1 MLKKNESEKKRKAYK
16 LLLRFAKYFKKFKLL
31 IVIGFICLVINLFL
45 SLVQPIIS
53 KLIIDKALIN
63 KDMKLLNLLGL
74 LFLSSAILSYLV
86 SSLRKYIFLYIQQK
100 IILKVRQDL
109 TGHILNLPMTF
120 HNYQHPGYLM
130 ARVNSDVGN
139 LSGVMTDS
147 YVQTL
152 LDFLMLITASVIL
165 FVLSWKLAIIT
176 VALLPFFLLSLNYFS
191 RKINLLSG
199 KLQESS
205 ACVSASLQEI
215 FSSVF
220 AIRIFGKE
228 KSEIRIFVRNMI
240 RFLRVNMKMI
250 KINLFSNLTMGVIAT
265 LAPLFVIW
273 YGGFQVIKGEI
284 TIGTLFAFNMYLVY
298 MFTPLRS
305 IYNTIQSISSSV
317 ASLERIYQV
326 FDLQPSTLNPPTI
339 GIDRFKDIIGSIEF
353 KNLNFSYME
362 NKSVLNN
369 ISFKIKPF
377 QTVAL
382 VGPSGAGKTTIFNLL
397 LRLYENYSGQILI
410 DDMEIREM
418 DQRLLRKSIRL
429 VPQEPHLFNRTIY
442 DNIAFGGSRIK
453 KDDVIMAAKISRS
466 TDFIKNLPNGY
477 DTVIGQR
484 GTTLS
489 GGEKQRI
496 SLARALLANP
506 KIILLDEAT
515 AFLDSKTE
523 SLVQEGINDA
533 VKNRTCI
540 IIAHRL
546 STVLNA
552 DLIIVLANGSIVDTG
567 RHNELYSHC
576 QLYHELCE
584 KQFKLSPN
592 KILTNNG
599 I

>member
-1 MLKKNESEKKRKAYK
+1 MLKKTESNKNIKAYK
-16 LLLRFAKYFKKFKLL
+16 LLIRFAKYFKRFKLL
-31 IVIGFICLVINLFL
+31 VFIGFVCLLVNLFL

-74 LFLSSAILSYLV
+74 LFLSAAIFSYLI

-100 IILKVRQDL
+100 IILKVRHDL
-109 TGHILNLPMTF
+109 TVHILNLPMSF
-120 HNYQHPGYLM
+120 HNYQNPGYLM

-152 LDFLMLITASVIL
+152 LDLLMLITASVIL

-176 VALLPFFLLSLNYFS
+176 LALLPFFLVSLIYFS
-191 RKINLLSG
+191 SKINLLSG
-199 KLQESS
+199 RLQESH
-205 ACVSASLQEI
+205 ARVSASLQEI

-228 KSEIRIFVRNMI
+228 KSEIRIFVSNMI
-240 RFLRVNMKMI
+240 KFLRVNMKMI
-250 KINLFSNLTMGVIAT
+250 KMNLFSNLTMGVIAT

-273 YGGFQVIKGEI
+273 YGGYQVITGEI

-298 MFTPLRS
+298 MFNPLRS

-317 ASLERIYQV
+317 ASLERIYQI
-326 FDLQPSTLNPPTI
+326 FDMEPSILHLPSI
-339 GIDRFKDIIGSIEF
+339 GTDSYKDIIGSIEF
-353 KNLNFSYME
+353 KDLNFSYIE

-377 QTVAL
+377 QAVAL

-397 LRLYENYSGQILI
+397 LRLYENYSGKILI
-410 DDMEIREM
+410 DDMEIRDM
-418 DQRLLRKSIRL
+418 DERLLRKSIRL

-442 DNIAFGGSRIK
+442 DNIAFGGIRVK
-453 KDDVIMAAKISRS
+453 KEDVFTAAKISRS
-466 TDFIKNLPNGY
+466 VDFIKNLPKGY

-552 DLIIVLANGSIVDTG
+552 DLIIVLDKGSIIDSGT
-567 RHNELYSHC
+567 HNELYTHC
-576 QLYHELCE
+576 QLYRELCE
-584 KQFKLSPN
+584 KQFKLTQEKS
-592 KILTNNG
+592 
-599 I
+599 